1 MNGDVGCTGSGA
13 VGALVGTNSGTIFA
27 CHHTGLVKGTG
38 VVAGLVGTN
47 TGSIL
52 FSYHAGELD
61 GTTKYGVAPSGSITD
76 CYYDNKLA
84 AVTTVTGVTGKTTGE
99 MQKRSFVDDVYTAAE
114 AESENRK
121 AEHLKEDS
129 NGKKPDED
137 GYERTYKDGY
147 TPIAEGDPKP
157 SSTSNTSLNGQIYNW
172 LTTGAGNAN
181 ANKAHFQTHSYLYQP
196 AAYPKMQ

>member
-1 MNGDVGCTGSGA
+1 MYWQRSRGCTCWHKQR
-13 VGALVGTNSGTIFA
+13 NHIFA

-84 AVTTVTGVTGKTTGE
+84 PSVETVPGVTGKTTGE
-99 MQKRSFVDDVYTAAE
+99 MQKRSFVDDVYTADE
-114 AESENRK
+114 ADQLNNP
-121 AEHLKEDS
+121 HLVNDK
-129 NGKKPDED
+129 NGVAPNGD
-137 GYERTYKDGY
+137 GYNPTYEDGY
-147 TPIAEGDPKP
+147 TPVAEGDPKP

-172 LTTGAGNAN
+172 LTTGEGNAN
-181 ANKAHFQTHSYLYQP
+181 ANKNHFQTHRYLYQP
-196 AAYPKMQ
+196 AAYPKIQ